1 MLTERGKQVRRS
13 ALKLMRENGL
23 THIGG
28 SFSCAEILIALYDH
42 VMTKDDV
49 FILSKGHG
57 CGVYYVML
65 RERGYSPKIEVHPH
79 KDLKDGIPFTSGSLG
94 HGLPFA
100 VGIALAKKINK
111 EDGRVFV
118 LCGDGEVEEGS
129 YVEAIQIIKQ
139 LSLTNI
145 VLVVDRNGYRGSSES
160 IDYSLWDDMDGHDIN
175 KITEALRQVS
185 SPFYSIS
192 AKTVKGSGISFLENT
207 IRSHSTWLTDEEYEQ
222 ALKELQ

>member
-65 RERGYSPKIEVHPH
+65 REQGYSPKIEVHPH
-79 KDLKDGIPFTSGSLG
+79 KDLKNGIPFTSGSLG
-94 HGLPFA
+94 HGIAF
-100 VGIALAKKINK
+100 GIGMALAKKLHK
-111 EDGRVFV
+111 EEGRVFILV
-118 LCGDGEVEEGS
+118 GDAELQEGTFYESLYIRKYLDLDNVFILVDMNELGGSDKVRPVSPKS
-129 YVEAIQIIKQ
+129 YMGHDVG
-139 LSLTNI
+139 NI
-145 VLVVDRNGYRGSSES
+145 VHA
-160 IDYSLWDDMDGHDIN
+160 IDNCDGIN
-175 KITEALRQVS
+175 YFSTI
-185 SPFYSIS
+185 
-192 AKTVKGSGISFLENT
+192 KGCGISFLENT